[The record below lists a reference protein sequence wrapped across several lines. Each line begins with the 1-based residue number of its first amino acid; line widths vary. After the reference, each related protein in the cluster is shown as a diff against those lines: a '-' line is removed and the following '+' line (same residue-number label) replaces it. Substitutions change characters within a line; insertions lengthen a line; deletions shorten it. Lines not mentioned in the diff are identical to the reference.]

1 MTHNNYHITRIC
13 WVILGVNSTSII
25 FYFLASIPLDDP
37 DLTLLWRR
45 CATRGHCNFMA
56 TEWRRRG
63 TPLDSESLAKCET
76 NVGDEARHQPPNN
89 ERKERKNN
97 FLITGVEKSWVGG
110 VKGQKQ
116 VFGVGLKSLRKDMI
130 ASPFSASWR
139 TPALS
144 SLPFID
150 LWRKNLWFV
159 CWWTLELCASLLS
172 PSNAEKMFEYTCHKL
187 DSGAPCCDLDLTWKL
202 LSQLWLSSTTPHL
215 QRNAR
220 NISPESQWAS
230 TITWKS

>member
-1 MTHNNYHITRIC
+1 
-13 WVILGVNSTSII
+13 
-25 FYFLASIPLDDP
+25 
-37 DLTLLWRR
+37 
-45 CATRGHCNFMA
+45 MA

-63 TPLDSESLAKCET
+63 TPLDSESLAGCET

-89 ERKERKNN
+89 ERKEQKEL
-97 FLITGVEKSWVGG
+97 FLNYWCSKSWVRG

-116 VFGVGLKSLRKDMI
+116 VVGVDLKRLRKDTI

-139 TPALS
+139 TRALS
-144 SLPFID
+144 SLTFID
-150 LWRKNLWFV
+150 LRRKTLWFV
-159 CWWTLELCASLLS
+159 CWWTLELCGSLMS
-172 PSNAEKMFEYTCHKL
+172 PSNAEKRFEYTRHKW

-215 QRNAR
+215 QRNAH